1 MKNHTTFLRSVSAVA
16 LTAVIGTVAFAAP
29 EAGSVIGNQAV
40 ATYTNAAGD
49 TITVTS
55 NTVETIVQQ
64 VAGVTLTSDNSE
76 TIAPGGKAFL
86 PHIITNDGNGP
97 DAFALTAVETDTG
110 TLDTSQLVFYPDA
123 NMDGVADSA
132 TPLTETPTLAPGEQ
146 FGIVIEA
153 SVASTA
159 TGSDTIT
166 VTAASTLDGT
176 VLSTN
181 TDTLTISNDAIVEL
195 VKSMTADPASGG
207 NPNIIDAGDE
217 VTITL
222 TYSSTGL
229 AAANNYSVQDVLDG
243 RLTYVPGSARWSDS
257 ATPLDDD
264 NGSTVVD
271 TTNGSGETI
280 AWDYDDGQN
289 VNFLISSVGSGRSG
303 EVTFRAVIADT
314 ANAGIITNVATQDV
328 DGVAFPPSN
337 TASVTVDNQYAV
349 AIADTAINSNGTA
362 NTAIA
367 SATDDDAANNDVVT
381 ETGDVYQGGVIRQEF
396 VLTNLSNSPDSLQ
409 LDVANVDFPA
419 GTTFRFVGADGVTPV
434 VSSVG
439 PLGIGDSAKVTLIA
453 TLPTNV
459 APTATTN
466 YTATITTTSDN
477 SGVTDVSTA
486 EFSGAV
492 LAASVD
498 LENAV
503 VGSEGDGAAPTN
515 GGNPWVTQST
525 DPGAP
530 VVFDMLVENNGPTS
544 DSFNLSLDQ
553 ALPAGWTVEFQLP
566 DGSIV
571 SNTGTIP
578 AGGSQAIRAVIT
590 PADDAL
596 PGDTLVDIAVVS
608 SVSGQGDR
616 IVNQV
621 TVNEIYD
628 VKIIENQSA
637 QASPGGIVDILHTI
651 SNEGNVAIT
660 EASITESGLTNFSGA
675 IFWDQNGNGVIDPSE
690 PVIDNF
696 DDLTDG
702 VSPGVNGLAPGNS
715 ISLIYRVQTP
725 STATQGVSEV
735 GTISINNTLN
745 GTGTDIDQT
754 NNAVEDRVVII
765 SGDVTLS
772 KYQYIDAGCDGTVG
786 TFTKTRLDVEP
797 GQCIRYMVE
806 AENTGASAA
815 DNVII
820 SDAAP
825 AYTAVTNCG
834 GACPESL
841 FPGTST
847 ATVTSTNVSSTHGT
861 ILPGGFARVEFTVRV
876 DD

>member
-1 MKNHTTFLRSVSAVA
+1 
-16 LTAVIGTVAFAAP
+16 
-29 EAGSVIGNQAV
+29 
-40 ATYTNAAGD
+40 
-49 TITVTS
+49 
-55 NTVETIVQQ
+55 
-64 VAGVTLTSDNSE
+64 
-76 TIAPGGKAFL
+76 
-86 PHIITNDGNGP
+86 
-97 DAFALTAVETDTG
+97 
-110 TLDTSQLVFYPDA
+110 
-123 NMDGVADSA
+123 
-132 TPLTETPTLAPGEQ
+132 
-146 FGIVIEA
+146 
-153 SVASTA
+153 
-159 TGSDTIT
+159 
-166 VTAASTLDGT
+166 
-176 VLSTN
+176 
-181 TDTLTISNDAIVEL
+181 
-195 VKSMTADPASGG
+195 
-207 NPNIIDAGDE
+207 
-217 VTITL
+217 
-222 TYSSTGL
+222 
-229 AAANNYSVQDVLDG
+229 
-243 RLTYVPGSARWSDS
+243 
-257 ATPLDDD
+257 
-264 NGSTVVD
+264 
-271 TTNGSGETI
+271 
-280 AWDYDDGQN
+280 
-289 VNFLISSVGSGRSG
+289 
-303 EVTFRAVIADT
+303 
-314 ANAGIITNVATQDV
+314 
-328 DGVAFPPSN
+328 
-337 TASVTVDNQYAV
+337 
-349 AIADTAINSNGTA
+349 
-362 NTAIA
+362 
-367 SATDDDAANNDVVT
+367 
-381 ETGDVYQGGVIRQEF
+381 
-396 VLTNLSNSPDSLQ
+396 
-409 LDVANVDFPA
+409 
-419 GTTFRFVGADGVTPV
+419 V

-439 PLGIGDSAKVTLIA
+439 PLAIGDSAKVTLIA

-466 YTATITTTSDN
+466 STATITTTSDN

-530 VVFDMLVENNGPTS
+530 VVFEMLVENNGPTS

-628 VKIIENQSA
+628 VKIIDNQSA

-660 EASITESGLTNFSGA
+660 EASITEGGLTNFSGA

-696 DDLTDG
+696 NDLTDG
-702 VSPGVNGLAPGNS
+702 ISPGVNGLAPGDS

-725 STATQGVSEV
+725 STATQGVSEI
-735 GTISINNTLN
+735 GTITINNTLN

-815 DNVII
+815 DNVTI

-834 GACPESL
+834 GACSESL

-847 ATVTSTNVSSTHGT
+847 ATITSTNVSSAHGT

-876 DD
+876 ND